1 MQSIILNDN
10 NMRKKFTLLAAILC
24 CIATVSGQIYLPLT
38 EDFSDATFPPTGWTQ
53 ASTNTTNWSRY
64 EWESHSAPSSASI
77 GWADAGSFQYLTT
90 PQLAISADTAYEVKF
105 WMYRNNSSWY
115 STKKECLRVYSSA
128 TANDITDATLLGSI
142 VPYYENAPAEAEAG
156 WHQYS
161 FALPVGTTNSYVV
174 FCYGSDG
181 GGGCYIDDILIRK
194 VPSCQDIAGAVTIS
208 NVGMT
213 SMDVTIADA
222 TATSWEAGYRVS
234 GSSSDFTYVEN
245 TASSL
250 TIQLTGLQSSTYYEI
265 VARRKCGSEYG
276 DNTSSKVVN
285 TLCSAIDLSTS
296 AFVETFDNLT
306 PGAVGGCY
314 NGEDCVGQYSTLYA
328 LYVED
333 AANAYSGNNY
343 FSAAYSVPSTYAG
356 QISSGSIAL
365 YRSTH
370 LEVGKYYEVSVYAKK
385 DPATWGDMS
394 YRINFVYGTNP
405 EHTTMTAIASCN
417 VTTDSYVKCVAYF
430 QVAMT
435 GDYYLGFYTDQPSGS
450 GYYVYA
456 DNFAARELTIIP
468 PTGISAVPT
477 SRAANFTF
485 TNGSPKAE
493 LFVDTVEADVM
504 LGRVATVTEL
514 TGTTASVTGLEPNT
528 KYYYA
533 MRAID
538 GNDTSVLSVTSSF
551 ITMVEPDTIP
561 FREDF
566 EGYTAYDWTGAEW
579 ATKAGGGS
587 YKFKVLTGEAYNH
600 TAEGNQG
607 VTVLSSGTDPYTMP
621 YQQAFCRNVS
631 LEAGKTY
638 QMSVYTYRYQ
648 NVSYDI
654 EFVVGT
660 TMDNLAPQWE
670 TVRMTNNDWTKVI
683 GYVTV
688 PQDGEYYIGFRS
700 YNNESSY
707 LPIYDD
713 IEFREVTCTPPSL
726 INVQNISA
734 NNAEIHYTTNYPI
747 TEIVVDTVKADV
759 LQGRIF
765 SNNNVS
771 TSPVTLTG
779 LTPNTAYYY
788 ALRTINGTDI
798 SDWSMVGEFRTT
810 CVPVDELPFIE
821 DFEDMPVGML
831 GGCYTFTSAND
842 RTLNTFELGDCN
854 HTEGG
859 TKGLASANGA
869 ASTDYTGSTNVPMS
883 FSRNFELE
891 AGKNYELSVYSK
903 CSYASALYN
912 IDFMVN
918 DDVID
923 TKLVDDMEWTRQ
935 RTYFT
940 VDADGVYTIGIAAS
954 PASGTW
960 VTYYFDDITIRE
972 VTCIT
977 PDVVVMTEKNTTASV
992 MFTTGAGLYEIV
1004 YDVLPIDF
1012 SDMLGALYHD
1022 TVTTDGT
1029 LAISNLD
1036 ESTEYHFAARLVCG
1050 DEDMSDWSEEIT
1062 FKTACAPH
1070 AVPYTEDF
1078 ESYVSETMLP
1088 ECMNPFPNTG
1098 SLQPY
1103 VYAGADYNNTS
1114 EGSNGLI
1121 SYDIYDDWS
1130 IPAITS
1136 FAFGFSDFVSFE
1148 AGKAYEISIYAKK
1161 SSGDYNLAFAVS
1173 GNRNYEAATP
1183 LAVDTV
1189 NSSEFTKYTA
1199 YYIAEQT
1206 EGMYVHVF
1214 AQKSSSYHGI
1224 IFDDYAIRTLATVVV
1239 NDTMCR
1245 EEENYQE
1252 YGFEVNV
1259 NELQNGDNV
1268 LNRES
1273 GDTLYRVNLY
1283 LDPADSTFET
1293 YELKQGETYTWNG
1306 QTISAAGTYEAVCY
1320 TRNGCEYI
1328 ATLTVSIVSGIENVA
1343 ERVITL
1349 APNPINGGE
1358 SAYVYGNIEDVKSVE
1373 ILNNLGQVIS
1383 AFEPTTSP
1391 IVVEGINMPGLY
1403 YVRLITNDGTSMIQ
1417 KLIVK

>member
-1 MQSIILNDN
+1 
-10 NMRKKFTLLAAILC
+10 MRKKFTLLAAILC

-53 ASTNTTNWSRY
+53 ASTNTTNWNRST
-64 EWESHSAPSSASI
+64 SQAHSTPASASLA
-77 GWADAGSFQYLTT
+77 WAEEGSFQYLTT
-90 PQLAISADTAYEVKF
+90 PQLAISTDTAYEVKF

-115 STKKECLRVYSSA
+115 STKKECLRVYSSP
-128 TANDITDATLLGSI
+128 TANDITDATLLGTI
-142 VPYYENAPAEAEAG
+142 APYYENAPAEAGAG
-156 WHQYS
+156 WYQYS

-181 GGGCYIDDILIRK
+181 GGGCYIDDIILRK
-194 VPSCQDIAGAVTIS
+194 VPSCPDIAGAVTIS
-208 NVGMT
+208 NVGMN

-234 GSSSDFTYVEN
+234 GSGNDYTFVEN

-250 TIQLTGLQSSTYYEI
+250 TIQLTGLQASTYYEI

-276 DNTSSKVVN
+276 DNTISKTMN
-285 TLCSAIDLSTS
+285 TLCAAIDLSTS
-296 AFVETFDNLT
+296 DFLETFDGLT

-314 NGEDCVGQYSTLYA
+314 DGEDCVGQYSTVYA
-328 LYVED
+328 VYVED
-333 AANAYSGNNY
+333 AANAYSGDKY
-343 FSAAYSVPSTYAG
+343 FSAAFSVPSTYAG
-356 QISSGSIAL
+356 QISGGSIAL

-370 LEVGKYYEVSVYAKK
+370 LEAGKYYEVSVYAKK
-385 DPATWGDMS
+385 DAATWSDMS
-394 YRINFVYGTNP
+394 YRINFVYGTTP
-405 EHTTMTAIASCN
+405 EHTSMTAISSSN
-417 VTTDSYVKCVAYF
+417 VTADSYVKQVAYF
-430 QVAMT
+430 QVPTT
-435 GDYYLGFYTDQPSGS
+435 GDYYLGFYTDQPNDGS
-450 GYYVYA
+450 YYVYA

-477 SRAANFTF
+477 SRSANFTF
-485 TNGSPKAE
+485 TNVSPKAE

-504 LGRVATVTEL
+504 LGRIATVTEL
-514 TGTTASVTGLEPNT
+514 TGTTASVAGLEPNT

-533 MRAID
+533 MRAIN

-579 ATKAGGGS
+579 ATKASGGS

-607 VTVLSSGTDPYTMP
+607 VTVLSSGTSPYTMP
-621 YQQAFCRNVS
+621 YQQSFCRNVS

-660 TMDNLAPQWE
+660 SMDNLAAQWE

-683 GYVTV
+683 GYITV
-688 PQDGEYYIGFRS
+688 PQDGEYYMGFRS
-700 YNNESSY
+700 YNNEKSY

-713 IEFREVTCTPPSL
+713 IEFKEVTCTSPSL
-726 INVQNISA
+726 INVQNIGA
-734 NNAEIHYTTNYPI
+734 NNAEIHFTTTYPA

-759 LQGRIF
+759 LLGRIY
-765 SNNNVS
+765 SNDNV
-771 TSPVTLTG
+771 TASPVALTG

-788 ALRTINGTDI
+788 ALRTINGTDT
-798 SDWSMVGEFRTT
+798 SDWSMTGEFRTT
-810 CVPVDELPFIE
+810 CVPVDELPFVE
-821 DFEDMPVGML
+821 DFEDMPVGLL
-831 GGCYTFTSAND
+831 GGCYTFSAAND
-842 RTLNTFELGDCN
+842 RTLNVFENADCN

-859 TKGLASANGA
+859 SKGLASA
-869 ASTDYTGSTNVPMS
+869 TDGSSSWTGSTNSSMT
-883 FSRNFELE
+883 FSRSFEFE
-891 AGKNYELSVYSK
+891 TGKTYEIAVYSK

-912 IDFMVN
+912 IDFMVDN
-918 DDVID
+918 DIVG
-923 TKLVDDMEWTRQ
+923 TKLVDNMEWTRQ

-940 VDADGVYTIGIAAS
+940 VDADGVYTIGIQAAPTGS
-954 PASGTW
+954 NY

-977 PDVVVMTEKNTTASV
+977 PDVVVLTEKDTTASV
-992 MFTTGAGLYEIV
+992 MFTTGAGLYEVV
-1004 YDVLPIDF
+1004 YDTVAIDF
-1012 SDMLGALYHD
+1012 SDMFGALYLD

-1029 LAISNLD
+1029 FVMSNLD

-1070 AVPYTEDF
+1070 AVPFTEDF
-1078 ESYVSETMLP
+1078 ESYVSETLLP
-1088 ECMNPFPNTG
+1088 ECMNAFPTTG
-1098 SLQPY
+1098 SELPY
-1103 VYAGADYNNTS
+1103 VYADDACNNTTG
-1114 EGSNGLI
+1114 GSKGLI
-1121 SYDIYDDWS
+1121 CYNIYES
-1130 IPAITS
+1130 FMIPSITS
-1136 FAFGFSDFVSFE
+1136 AAFGFSDFVSFE

-1161 SSGDYNLAFAVS
+1161 SSSDYDLAFAVS

-1183 LAVDTV
+1183 LTVETV

-1199 YYIAEQT
+1199 YYVAEQT

-1214 AQKSSSYHGI
+1214 APKSSSYRGI
-1224 IFDDYAIRTLATVVV
+1224 ILDDYAVRTLATSVV

-1245 EEENYQE
+1245 EAENYQE
-1252 YGFEVNV
+1252 YGFDVNV
-1259 NELQNGDNV
+1259 NELQNGDNI

-1306 QTISAAGTYEAVCY
+1306 QTINAAGTYEAICY

-1358 SAYVYGNIEDVKSVE
+1358 AAYVYGNIDDVKTVE
-1373 ILNNLGQVIS
+1373 VLNNLGQVIS
-1383 AFEPTTSP
+1383 TFEPTTSP

-1403 YVRLITNDGTSMIQ
+1403 YVRLITNDGASMIQ